1 MTFVEDLRRWT
12 RPVLNRRMLICVFTG
27 FSSGLPFFVVHQMVP
42 AWLWNH
48 GIQVKTIALFSL
60 LGLPYV
66 LKFLWAPLLDY
77 YSLPILGRHRSWMLL
92 TQLLL
97 LLVIGLLGLFN
108 PASSLQLIAGLIFL
122 ATLLSATQD
131 IVLDAYRREL
141 LPDSELGLGNA
152 IHIYAYRIAGLVP
165 GSLALILSDHMPWS
179 TVFWI
184 VALFMLL
191 GLVLTARIRELD
203 TTPVERRGLGFAV
216 LDPFKE
222 MVDRLGWR
230 ELGLLVLFM
239 VLYKLGDNMATAL
252 STNFYQQLGFSNT
265 QIGLVAKNAA
275 LWPSVIGGLVGG
287 ILMLRIGI
295 NRALWL
301 FGAFQLLCILGFA
314 ALAQAGPQISLMAV
328 VVSLEY
334 LSVGMST
341 VAFTAFIART
351 SSRHHAATQFAL
363 LTALAAVP
371 RIVASAASGAIVAA
385 IGWYAFFLLCALIAL
400 PGLLLLWKVA
410 PWSDRATKPMS
421 AAPSE
426 PVSPS
431 RNRGAPRADH

>member
-1 MTFVEDLRRWT
+1 MMTFFDKLPHWRQA
-12 RPVLNRRMLICVFTG
+12 VLNRRMLICVFTG
-27 FSSGLPFFVVHQMVP
+27 FSSGLPFFVVNQMVP
-42 AWLWNH
+42 AWLWNQ

-60 LGLPYV
+60 LGLPYI

-92 TQLLL
+92 TQLALL
-97 LLVIGLLGLFN
+97 VVIGLLGLFD
-108 PASSLQLIAGLIFL
+108 PALALHWIAGLILL

-131 IVLDAYRREL
+131 VVLDAYRREL
-141 LPDSELGLGNA
+141 LPDDELGLGNA
-152 IHIYAYRIAGLVP
+152 VHIFAYRLAGLVP

-184 VALFMLL
+184 VALFMLV
-191 GLVLTARIRELD
+191 GLALTAHIRELD
-203 TTPVERRGLGFAV
+203 TTPVPRRGIALAV
-216 LDPFKE
+216 LEPFRE
-222 MVDRLGWR
+222 MVRRLGWR
-230 ELGLLVLFM
+230 ELGWLVLFM

-252 STNFYQQLGFSNT
+252 STNFYQQIGFSNT
-265 QIGLVAKNAA
+265 EIGLVAKNAA
-275 LWPSVIGGLVGG
+275 LWPSVAGGLLGG
-287 ILMLRIGI
+287 MLMLKIGI

-301 FGAFQLLCILGFA
+301 FGIFQLLCILGFA
-314 ALAQAGPQISLMAV
+314 VLAKAGPQLPVLAT

-371 RIVASAASGAIVAA
+371 RIVASAGSGAIVAA
-385 IGWYAFFLLCALIAL
+385 IDWYAFFLLCALVAV

-410 PWSDRATKPMS
+410 PWQEAD
-421 AAPSE
+421 
-426 PVSPS
+426 SPS
-431 RNRGAPRADH
+431 QPAPEVRR

>member
-1 MTFVEDLRRWT
+1 MTFSDNSRRWAQA
-12 RPVLNRRMLICVFTG
+12 VLNRRMLICVFTG

-42 AWLWNH
+42 AWLWNQ

-66 LKFLWAPLLDY
+66 FKFLWAPLLDY
-77 YSLPILGRHRSWMLL
+77 YSLPILGRHRSWMLV
-92 TQLLL
+92 TQLALL
-97 LLVIGLLGLFN
+97 AVIGLLGMFN
-108 PASSLQLIAGLIFL
+108 PASSLGLIAGLIL
-122 ATLLSATQD
+122 AATLLSATQD

-141 LPDSELGLGNA
+141 LPDAELGLGNA
-152 IHIYAYRIAGLVP
+152 VHIYAYRFAGLVP
-165 GSLALILSDHMPWS
+165 GSLALILSDHLPWS

-184 VALFMLL
+184 VALFMLA
-191 GLVLTARIRELD
+191 GLLLTARIKELD
-203 TTPVERRGLGFAV
+203 TAPAQARDLGAAVAEPFREMVERLGL
-216 LDPFKE
+216 
-222 MVDRLGWR
+222 R
-230 ELGLLVLFM
+230 ELSLVILFM

-275 LWPSVIGGLVGG
+275 LWPSVIGGLLGG
-287 ILMLRIGI
+287 VLMLRLGI

-314 ALAQAGPQISLMAV
+314 LLAKAGPQLPLLAV

-371 RIVASAASGAIVAA
+371 RVVASAGSGAIVAA
-385 IGWYAFFLLCALIAL
+385 IGWYPFFLLCAAVAL
-400 PGLLLLWKVA
+400 PGMLLLWKVA
-410 PWSDRATKPMS
+410 PWSQCPERDANPIQN
-421 AAPSE
+421 
-426 PVSPS
+426 
-431 RNRGAPRADH
+431 RNGPRAAR